1 MYMKK
6 IILAIIKA
14 LTGMTCKSKCCSG
27 SSCECGNKKSTDSID
42 AESDGSVE
50 EEQTSIQTST

>member
-1 MYMKK
+1 MKK
-6 IILAIIKA
+6 LILAIIKA
-14 LTGMTCKSKCCSG
+14 LSGISFKSKCCSG
-27 SSCECGNKKSTDSID
+27 GSCECGNKKSSDSID